1 MDWNFLFGVRQLN
14 RVCRRSRQLVESKSD
29 ENAIFSNFKLQSTPL
44 RPRPKWWAAALIMLV
59 RAAVLTPIKIL
70 WGLNVLYTSKKI
82 ILSCEIRVE
91 YGYLSPMRGY
101 LFGHVLHRI
110 QCHNISPNYVYL
122 IVNISI
128 ISLLQ

>member
-1 MDWNFLFGVRQLN
+1 MPW
-14 RVCRRSRQLVESKSD
+14 
-29 ENAIFSNFKLQSTPL
+29 
-44 RPRPKWWAAALIMLV
+44 PKWWAAALTGIV
-59 RAAVLTPIKIL
+59 RAVVLAPTKAL

-82 ILSCEIRVE
+82 ILPCEMRVE
-91 YGYLSPMRGY
+91 YGHPCEMRVEYGHPSPVRDY

>member
-1 MDWNFLFGVRQLN
+1 MKSLNFFGLG
-14 RVCRRSRQLVESKSD
+14 RSGGL
-29 ENAIFSNFKLQSTPL
+29 L
-44 RPRPKWWAAALIMLV
+44 LV
-59 RAAVLTPIKIL
+59 RAAVLAPTKAL
-70 WGLNVLYTSKKI
+70 WGLNVLYISKKI
-82 ILSCEIRVE
+82 ILPCEMRVE
-91 YGYLSPMRGY
+91 YGHPSPVRDY